1 MSTLFLTFFAKNNG
15 KSRKNKRIKKI
26 LHKCVIVAYFLYQMV
41 HHLVFNF
48 FGAFWGIGRRTSL
61 HTSCYSAFLETKTG
75 GRQLF
80 LSQQLLPP
88 DAVFLKKQFERGTT
102 ADFQNFLP
110 VFLCVLPDWSDENS
124 QKHPSASRPFCCGSN
139 DTSESRKSA
148 NLSNTQSYPSWYR

>member
-26 LHKCVIVAYFLYQMV
+26 LHKCVIVAYCHAIL
-41 HHLVFNF
+41 
-48 FGAFWGIGRRTSL
+48 GAFWGIGRRTSL

-88 DAVFLKKQFERGTT
+88 NAVFLKKQFERGTT

-110 VFLCVLPDWSDENS
+110 VFLCVLTDWSDENS
-124 QKHPSASRPFCCGSN
+124 QKHPSASCPFCCGSN